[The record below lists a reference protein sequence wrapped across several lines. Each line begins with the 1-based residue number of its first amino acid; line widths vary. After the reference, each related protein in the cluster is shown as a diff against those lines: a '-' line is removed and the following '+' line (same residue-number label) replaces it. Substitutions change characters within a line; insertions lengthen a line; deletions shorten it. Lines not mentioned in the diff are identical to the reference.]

1 MVRLFSIL
9 ILLLSG
15 LITNAQ
21 EDLFDLLD
29 DGPQPTQFTYA
40 TFKGT
45 KLLNGQTNETPGKGV
60 LQYIISH
67 RFGSFTDEYLYNFF
81 GLDNAHIRMQL
92 GYGISDRLNVGIGRS
107 SVLKTSDAFL
117 KYRALRQRTGGNAFP
132 VSLTLYSSINY
143 RGARFTDGLDHYT
156 SDRVSYHHQAIFAR
170 KMTEGISLVVAP
182 SIVHWN
188 LVPGPEDR
196 NDTYHLMLGG
206 RYKLTKRIALTGE
219 YAFSSNRRYGSG
231 ATEERFHNPL
241 SVGVDIET
249 GGHVFQFHLSNTRAM
264 SDPLWMAQNPYSA
277 ANGSLFLGFNISR
290 VFTVKQ

>member
-1 MVRLFSIL
+1 MGRLHYIFIL
-9 ILLLSG
+9 SLSVLLA
-15 LITNAQ
+15 TAQ
-21 EDLFDLLD
+21 EELFDLLD
-29 DGPQPTQFTYA
+29 EESESTQYTYA

-45 KLLNGQTNETPGKGV
+45 KLLNGQTNETPGQGV

-92 GYGISDRLNVGIGRS
+92 DYGFSDRLNVGMGRS
-107 SVLKTSDAFL
+107 SVLKTSDAFV
-117 KYRALRQRTGGNAFP
+117 KYRALRQKTGATFFP
-132 VSLTLYSSINY
+132 FSVTLYSALNY
-143 RGARFTDGLDHYT
+143 RGARFTDGIDHNT
-156 SDRVSYHHQAIFAR
+156 TDRLSYHHQAVFAR
-170 KMTEGISLVVAP
+170 KFNESLSLILAP

-188 LVPGPEDR
+188 LVPGPEDP
-196 NDTYHLMLGG
+196 NDTYHLLIGG
-206 RYKLTKRIALTGE
+206 RYKLSKRIALTSE

-231 ATEERFHNPL
+231 ATEERFHNPM

-290 VFTVKQ
+290 VFTVNQ

>member
-9 ILLLSG
+9 IFLLSA

-92 GYGISDRLNVGIGRS
+92 DYGISDRLNVGIGRS
-107 SVLKTSDAFL
+107 SVLKTSDTFV
-117 KYRALRQRTGGNAFP
+117 KYRALRQKTGANTFP
-132 VSLTLYSSINY
+132 FSLTLYSALNY
-143 RGARFTDGLDHYT
+143 RGARYTDGIDHNT
-156 SDRVSYHHQAIFAR
+156 SDRLSYQHQAVFAR
-170 KMTEGISLVVAP
+170 KFDERISLILAP
-182 SIVHWN
+182 SVVHGRAISQS
-188 LVPGPEDR
+188 VEYRRGYR
-196 NDTYHLMLGG
+196 NWRACFPISSEQHACIERSFVDGSKPLQRG
-206 RYKLTKRIALTGE
+206 KRKS
-219 YAFSSNRRYGSG
+219 FSW
-231 ATEERFHNPL
+231 F
-241 SVGVDIET
+241 
-249 GGHVFQFHLSNTRAM
+249 
-264 SDPLWMAQNPYSA
+264 
-277 ANGSLFLGFNISR
+277 
-290 VFTVKQ
+290 

>member
-9 ILLLSG
+9 ILLLSA

-92 GYGISDRLNVGIGRS
+92 DYGVSDRLNVGIGRS

-132 VSLTLYSSINY
+132 VSLTLYSSMNY

-156 SDRVSYHHQAIFAR
+156 SDRLSYHHQAVFSR
-170 KMTEGISLVVAP
+170 KMNENLSLIVAP
-182 SIVHWN
+182 SIVNWN
-188 LVPGPEDR
+188 LVPGPGDP
-196 NDTYHLMLGG
+196 NDTYHLLLGG
-206 RYKLTKRIALTGE
+206 RHKLTKRIALTGE

-231 ATEERFHNPL
+231 ASEERFHNPL

-290 VFTVKQ
+290 VFTVRQ

>member
-92 GYGISDRLNVGIGRS
+92 DYGISDRLNVGIGRS

-132 VSLTLYSSINY
+132 VSLTLYSSMNY

-188 LVPGPEDR
+188 LVPGPEDP

-206 RYKLTKRIALTGE
+206 RYKLTQRIALTG
-219 YAFSSNRRYGSG
+219 
-231 ATEERFHNPL
+231 
-241 SVGVDIET
+241 
-249 GGHVFQFHLSNTRAM
+249 
-264 SDPLWMAQNPYSA
+264 
-277 ANGSLFLGFNISR
+277 
-290 VFTVKQ
+290 